1 MKIEIITPD
10 KKVFEGD
17 IKSVRVPGKKGSFQ
31 VLKDHAPIIST
42 LEDGTVIIV
51 DQENK
56 EVRYEIF
63 KIICSDYPAGNN
75 VLLLQHSTYYWE
87 ISTSSDIIIGSKCI
101 EFSGIQ

>member
-42 LEDGTVIIV
+42 LENGQVIIV
-51 DQENK
+51 DQENAEK
-56 EVRYEIF
+56 IFEIQGGVIEVKANR
-63 KIICSDYPAGNN
+63 II
-75 VLLLQHSTYYWE
+75 LLADSV
-87 ISTSSDIIIGSKCI
+87 S
-101 EFSGIQ
+101 